1 MTTSKITY
9 FDEGG
14 PEHTSATIEA
24 AKEAAIK
31 LGINKMVVA
40 STSGDSACEAAERVK
55 GSGITIIAVGHQYGF
70 PVPGQRFK
78 PENIE
83 KLKTYGA
90 QISLGSDVLTNSIR
104 QRDRLG
110 HSPISIITQTLSTLK
125 IKVNVEIVLKA
136 TDAGILTPGERVIS
150 LAGSHS
156 GLDTAVVLEAQ
167 DSSKPLDFKL
177 REIVVM
183 PLSREKADAEY
194 MKKRAQPSS
203 Q

>member
-1 MTTSKITY
+1 MTSKILY

-14 PEHTSATIEA
+14 PEHTIATIEA
-24 AKEAAIK
+24 AKEAAHE
-31 LGINKMVVA
+31 LGINKILVA
-40 STSGDSACEAAERVK
+40 STTGDSALEAAERLK
-55 GSGITIIAVGHQYGF
+55 GKGIKLIAVGHQNGF

-83 KLKTYGA
+83 KLKILGA
-90 QISLGSDVLTNSIR
+90 QICLGTDVLTNSIR
-104 QRDRLG
+104 QRERLG
-110 HSPISIITQTLSTLK
+110 HSPVSIITQTLTTLK

-136 TDAGILTPGERVIS
+136 TDAGIITPGERVIS

-177 REIVVM
+177 REIVAI

-194 MKKRAQPSS
+194 MKKRAQP
-203 Q
+203 